1 MWLVFAL
8 LNPLS
13 ESIRSL
19 ISKKT
24 SEKVDPLVIAWS
36 NYVFPFFCFFPGIF
50 LIELKFSTQFWVAVS
65 ITAIINL
72 TATIFYNKALAY
84 GDISS
89 VMPMLSFTPLFLLL
103 TSPILIG
110 EFPNI
115 YGLIGIVLIVSGSY
129 LLNLKAAHKGFLEPL
144 KSLIQNRGTRYMLFV
159 AFIWSISANFDKISI
174 NSSSLFQ
181 HLIFI
186 NIIVFTLLTSL
197 VGLKKKFNKK
207 NLLENKKP
215 LILISALAVGSFIF
229 HMAALSLTLVAYV
242 IALKRL
248 SGLLSVFLGFYF
260 FKESEIK
267 SRLLGAII
275 MFAGVIFIVLA

>member
-1 MWLVFAL
+1 MWLIFAL

-36 NYVFPFFCFFPGIF
+36 NYVLPFFCFLPGIF
-50 LIELKFSTQFWVAVS
+50 YIELKFSSQFWVAVS

-110 EFPNI
+110 EFPNV
-115 YGLIGIVLIVSGSY
+115 YGLIGILLIVSGSY
-129 LLNLKAAHKGFLEPL
+129 LLNLKAAQKGFFEPL
-144 KSLIQNRGTRYMLFV
+144 KSLIKNRGTRYMLFV

-174 NSSSLFQ
+174 NSSSLYQ

-197 VGLKKKFNKK
+197 VSIKKKFNKK

-215 LILISALAVGSFIF
+215 LIWISILAVGSFIF

-248 SGLLSVFLGFYF
+248 SGLLAVFFGFYF

-275 MFAGVIFIVLA
+275 MFTGVIFIVLA

>member
-1 MWLVFAL
+1 MWLIFAL

-36 NYVFPFFCFFPGIF
+36 NYVLPFFCFLPGIF
-50 LIELKFSTQFWVAVS
+50 YIELKFSSQFWVAVS

-110 EFPNI
+110 EFPNV
-115 YGLIGIVLIVSGSY
+115 YGLIGILLIVSGSY
-129 LLNLKAAHKGFLEPL
+129 LLNLKAAQKGFFEPL
-144 KSLIQNRGTRYMLFV
+144 KSLIKNRGTRYMLFV

-174 NSSSLFQ
+174 NSSSLYQ

-197 VGLKKKFNKK
+197 VSIKKKFNKK

-215 LILISALAVGSFIF
+215 LIWISILAVGSFIF

-248 SGLLSVFLGFYF
+248 SGLLAVFFGFYF
-260 FKESEIK
+260 FKEAEIK

-275 MFAGVIFIVLA
+275 MFTGVIFIVLA

>member
-1 MWLVFAL
+1 MWLIFAL

-36 NYVFPFFCFFPGIF
+36 NYVLPFFCFLPGIF
-50 LIELKFSTQFWVAVS
+50 FIELKFSLEFWVAIS
-65 ITAIINL
+65 ITSIINS
-72 TATIFYNKALAY
+72 TATIFFNKSLAY

-115 YGLIGIVLIVSGSY
+115 YGLIGIILIVSGSY
-129 LLNLKAAHKGFLEPL
+129 LLNLKAANKGVFEPL
-144 KSLIQNRGTRYMLFV
+144 KSLVKNKGTRYMLVV

-174 NSSSLFQ
+174 NSSSLYQ

-186 NIIVFTLLTSL
+186 NIIIFSLLTIL
-197 VGLKKKFNKK
+197 VASKKKFNKK
-207 NLLENKKP
+207 NLIENKKP
-215 LILISALAVGSFIF
+215 LIWISAIAVGSFIF
-229 HMAALSLTLVAYV
+229 HMGALSLTLVAYV

-267 SRLLGAII
+267 SRLLGAVI